1 MSYLNFLDKINPGT
15 KVLLNFYELSI
26 ASYKGNIGSRKVLMR
41 SQSIQI
47 RKLIS
52 DLNFSG
58 EIIPKTM
65 F

>member
-26 ASYKGNIGSRKVLMR
+26 ASYKGHSRKVIMR